1 VHEADTLKLDTSRAR
16 ADLGWTPHLRLET
29 ALEWIVQWTRA
40 WQAGEEM
47 HAFTLGQIAAY
58 ESLLQTQNLSHNA

>member
-1 VHEADTLKLDTSRAR
+1 MH
-16 ADLGWTPHLRLET
+16 LET

-47 HAFTLGQIAAY
+47 HAFTLGQIEAY
-58 ESLLQTQNLSHNA
+58 ESLLQPVKE